1 MSKLPQKYENPID
14 NLIVKTFFYDDFI
27 HKLGITP
34 NMITLFRIS
43 LFLYVY
49 YNYNNK
55 TILITYIF
63 NYYLDCL
70 DGYISRKYNQN
81 TVLGDYLDHVSD
93 LITSILLFYI
103 LFPTLNKLDILII
116 ITFIILQNIHLGCQQ
131 KYHNKNTKNKET
143 LDIFRNLCFCDI
155 NISKYFGCG
164 TFTLILSLY
173 YYYKLIYQ
181 K

>member
-14 NLIVKTFFYDDFI
+14 NFIVNTFFYDDFI

-43 LFLYVY
+43 LFLYAY
-49 YNYNNK
+49 YNYNNQ

-70 DGYISRKYNQN
+70 DGYMSRKYNQV
-81 TVLGDYLDHVSD
+81 TVLGDYLDHNSD
-93 LITSILLFYI
+93 LITTLLIFYK
-103 LFPTLNKLDILII
+103 LYPTLNKLDF
-116 ITFIILQNIHLGCQQ
+116 FIIVSITLFQGVHLGCQQ
-131 KYHNKNTKNKET
+131 KYYNKNTKNKKI
-143 LDIFRNLCFCDI
+143 LDNFRNLCFCDI
-155 NISKYFGCG
+155 NISKYLGCG
-164 TFTLILSLY
+164 TFILILSLY